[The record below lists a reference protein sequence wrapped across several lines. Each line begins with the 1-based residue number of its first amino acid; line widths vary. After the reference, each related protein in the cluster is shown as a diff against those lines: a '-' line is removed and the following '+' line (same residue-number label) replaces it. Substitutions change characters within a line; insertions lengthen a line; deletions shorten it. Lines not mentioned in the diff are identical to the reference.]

1 MSSEVLTGNQNRLKG
16 IKKEFPIFSN
26 HPELVFLD
34 NASTTQKPHAVID
47 TVSEYYSEYASNVHR
62 GIYKIGERATDA
74 YESVRVKAAHWIGS
88 KDAHSIIFTRGTTE
102 SINFIANAYG
112 SQNIKCGDEI
122 LISEME
128 HHSNIVPWQ
137 LLCERT
143 GAVLKY
149 IPITETGELDLTV
162 LEILLTEKT
171 KIVSIIQ
178 QSNVFGTINPV
189 KEIIKKAHAVG
200 AITVV
205 DGAQSVPH
213 IPVNVQDLDCDFL
226 AFSGHKML
234 GPTGVGVLYGKPE
247 LLESMPPF
255 MGGGEMI
262 RTVTMEKST
271 WNDIPWRF
279 EAGTPNI
286 AQVIGLGTAI
296 DFLDKIGIDN
306 IRKHEI
312 ELLEY
317 GSSILNSV
325 NGIKLY
331 GPSENRGAIFSFTM
345 DKVHPHDLAQILDD
359 ENIAVRAGHHCAQP
373 IMKKLGVPAT
383 IRASLYIYNS
393 TEDIDALAHGL
404 DKAESFFNYS

>member
-47 TVSEYYSEYASNVHR
+47 AVSEYYSEYASNVHR

-112 SQNIKCGDEI
+112 GQNIKRGDEI

-143 GAVLKY
+143 GAVIKY
-149 IPITETGELDLTV
+149 IPITETGELNLSNIENLVT
-162 LEILLTEKT
+162 IKT
-171 KIVSIIQ
+171 KIVSIIH

-262 RTVTMEKST
+262 RIVTMEKST

-325 NGIKLY
+325 NGINLY
-331 GPSENRGAIFSFTM
+331 GPSENRGAVFSFTM

-373 IMKKLGVPAT
+373 IMKNLGVPAT

>member
-1 MSSEVLTGNQNRLKG
+1 
-16 IKKEFPIFSN
+16 
-26 HPELVFLD
+26 
-34 NASTTQKPHAVID
+34 
-47 TVSEYYSEYASNVHR
+47 
-62 GIYKIGERATDA
+62 
-74 YESVRVKAAHWIGS
+74 
-88 KDAHSIIFTRGTTE
+88 
-102 SINFIANAYG
+102 
-112 SQNIKCGDEI
+112 
-122 LISEME
+122 
-128 HHSNIVPWQ
+128 
-137 LLCERT
+137 
-143 GAVLKY
+143 
-149 IPITETGELDLTV
+149 
-162 LEILLTEKT
+162 
-171 KIVSIIQ
+171 
-178 QSNVFGTINPV
+178 
-189 KEIIKKAHAVG
+189 
-200 AITVV
+200 
-205 DGAQSVPH
+205 
-213 IPVNVQDLDCDFL
+213 
-226 AFSGHKML
+226 
-234 GPTGVGVLYGKPE
+234 
-247 LLESMPPF
+247 MPPF

-331 GPSENRGAIFSFTM
+331 GPLENRGAIFSFTM